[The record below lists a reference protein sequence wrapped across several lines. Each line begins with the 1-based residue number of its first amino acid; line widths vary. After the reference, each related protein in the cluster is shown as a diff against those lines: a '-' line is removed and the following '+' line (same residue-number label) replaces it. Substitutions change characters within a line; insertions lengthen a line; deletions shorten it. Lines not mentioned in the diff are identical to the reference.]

1 MARYY
6 TRLINSVAD
15 SNDDGADFESAQEAK
30 SAAVLAALDFAKELL
45 SGGERFPHIE
55 VVISDE
61 MRVVSRCLVT
71 VSIADLEP
79 PSGAAVE
86 DRT

>member
-15 SNDDGADFESAQEAK
+15 SSDNGADFRSAEAAT

-45 SGGERFPHIE
+45 TSGERLPHIE

-61 MRVVSRCLVT
+61 VRVVSRCLVT
-71 VSIADLEP
+71 VSIADLE
-79 PSGAAVE
+79 A
-86 DRT
+86 